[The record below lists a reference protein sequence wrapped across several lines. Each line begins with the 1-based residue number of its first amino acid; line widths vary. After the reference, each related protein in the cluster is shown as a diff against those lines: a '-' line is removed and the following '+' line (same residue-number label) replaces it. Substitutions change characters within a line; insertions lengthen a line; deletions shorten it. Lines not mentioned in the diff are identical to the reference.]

1 MRRLWP
7 DLSPTWKAHVSEL
20 HNAGHPSP
28 GPALDVRLTC
38 RIGSTR
44 TVCGSDGPQ
53 AAATDAKSVR
63 AW

>member
-20 HNAGHPSP
+20 HNAGRPSP
-28 GPALDVRLTC
+28 GPAPDVRLTC
-38 RIGSTR
+38 RIGSTW
-44 TVCGSDGPQ
+44 TACESDAPR
-53 AAATDAKSVR
+53 AAAADAMSVR

>member
-1 MRRLWP
+1 M
-7 DLSPTWKAHVSEL
+7 SEL

-38 RIGSTR
+38 RISSTR
-44 TVCGSDGPQ
+44 TASGADEPC